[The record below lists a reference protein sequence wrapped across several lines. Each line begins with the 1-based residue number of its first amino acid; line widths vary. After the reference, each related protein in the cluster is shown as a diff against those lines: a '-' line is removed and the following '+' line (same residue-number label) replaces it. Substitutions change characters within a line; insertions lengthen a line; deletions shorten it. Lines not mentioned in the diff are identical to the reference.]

1 MKYFHLV
8 WAALLRRKVR
18 TVFVL
23 LSVLAAFLLF
33 GLLESVRSAFAAGGG
48 SVAGVDYLI
57 TVSKVGFIVS
67 LPKKL
72 LPRIEAVPGVA
83 RVSYENWFGGI
94 YQDPKNFFAN
104 EAIPDSFLDLH
115 PEWHLSAD
123 ERRAF
128 HNTRTGA
135 IVGEALARKFHWKLG
150 DRIPLLANS
159 FPRKSGSNTWTFDLV
174 GIYRVTDP
182 NLKSQENELFF
193 NWDYFDRARQSG
205 NDTVGWYVVRVA
217 DRTQADRVAQEI
229 DALSANSD
237 HETKT
242 QSEQA
247 FNAALLSQ
255 FADMGFIVSSIM
267 GAVFF
272 TLVILTG
279 NTMAQAVRERIPELA
294 ILKALGFSS
303 RSVLTLVLAESVLL
317 LLIGG
322 AVGLVLASGVV
333 TALRAA
339 AGTNVPMLPVAGP
352 VWLRG
357 MGLAIAIGLIVG
369 MWPALRG
376 MRLRIVNAGSFK
388 NCTQHRSSTSCPCA
402 SRGGLARG
410 TDRSGSAGSRPSGLR
425 PHR

>member
-1 MKYFHLV
+1 MKYFDLV
-8 WAALLRRKVR
+8 WAALFRRKVR
-18 TVFVL
+18 TIFTL

-33 GLLESVRSAFAAGGG
+33 GLLESVRSALD
-48 SVAGVDYLI
+48 VAGESVVGVDRLI
-57 TVSKVGFIVS
+57 TVSKVGFIES
-67 LPKKL
+67 LPKSL
-72 LPRIEAVPGVA
+72 LLRIEAVPGVA
-83 RVSYENWFGGI
+83 RVSYGNWFGGV

-115 PEWHLSAD
+115 PEWHLSPD
-123 ERRAF
+123 QRRAF

-135 IVGEALARKFHWKLG
+135 IVGEALARKFNWKLG
-150 DRIPLLANS
+150 DRIPLLASS
-159 FPRKSGSNTWTFDLV
+159 FPQKNGSDTWTFDLV

-205 NDTVGWYVVRVA
+205 NDTVGWYVLKVA
-217 DRTQADRVAQEI
+217 NRMRADRVAQQI

-247 FNAALLSQ
+247 FNAALAGQ
-255 FADMGFIVSSIM
+255 FADIGLIVSSIM

-294 ILKALGFSS
+294 ILKTLGFSN

-317 LLIGG
+317 LLIGC
-322 AVGLVLASGVV
+322 AVGLVVASVV
-333 TALRAA
+333 VICVRAA
-339 AGTNVPMLPVAGP
+339 VGTDVPMLPVAGP
-352 VWLRG
+352 IWLRG
-357 MGLAIAIGLIVG
+357 MGLAVAIGLIVG
-369 MWPALRG
+369 VLPALQG
-376 MRLRIVNAGSFK
+376 MRLRIVDALAG
-388 NCTQHRSSTSCPCA
+388 H
-402 SRGGLARG
+402 
-410 TDRSGSAGSRPSGLR
+410 
-425 PHR
+425 

>member
-1 MKYFHLV
+1 MKYVHLV
-8 WAALLRRKVR
+8 WAALSRRKVR
-18 TVFVL
+18 TIFTL

-33 GLLESVRSAFAAGGG
+33 GLLESVRSAFAVGAE
-48 SVAGVDYLI
+48 SVVGVDRLI
-57 TVSKVGFIVS
+57 TVSKVGFIAS

-94 YQDPKNFFAN
+94 YHDPKSSFAN

-115 PEWHLSAD
+115 PELHLSPD
-123 ERRAF
+123 QRRAF
-128 HNTRTGA
+128 RNTRTGA
-135 IVGEALARKFHWKLG
+135 IVGEALARKLNWKLG
-150 DRIPLLANS
+150 DRISLLASSYPQKN
-159 FPRKSGSNTWTFDLV
+159 GSSTWTFDLV

-205 NDTVGWYVVRVA
+205 NDSVDWYVLEVA
-217 DRTQADRVAQEI
+217 DRMQADRVAQEI

-247 FNAALLSQ
+247 FNAALLGQ
-255 FADMGFIVSSIM
+255 LADIGLIVGSIM

-294 ILKALGFSS
+294 ILKTLGFSN

-317 LLIGG
+317 LLIGS
-322 AVGLVLASGVV
+322 AVGLVVASVVVIGV
-333 TALRAA
+333 RAVV
-339 AGTNVPMLPVAGP
+339 GTDVPMLPVAGP
-352 VWLRG
+352 IWLRG
-357 MGLAIAIGLIVG
+357 MELAIAIGLIVG
-369 MWPALRG
+369 ALPALRG
-376 MRLRIVNAGSFK
+376 MRLRIVDALAG
-388 NCTQHRSSTSCPCA
+388 R
-402 SRGGLARG
+402 
-410 TDRSGSAGSRPSGLR
+410 
-425 PHR
+425 